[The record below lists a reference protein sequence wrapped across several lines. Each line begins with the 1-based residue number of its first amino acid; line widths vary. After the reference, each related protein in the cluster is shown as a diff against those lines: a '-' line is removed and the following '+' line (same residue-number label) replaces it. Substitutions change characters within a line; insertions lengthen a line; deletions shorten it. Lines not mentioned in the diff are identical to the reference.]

1 MTFIARSRTDSE
13 VSSST
18 NQSYGPWASD
28 LFQRYQLPTASSC
41 CDGCHRVEIH
51 YLGVANLQYGTL
63 VSTAA
68 FYEVTENDVPEP
80 SKSISSST
88 THLDTMMMDMD
99 HGDEQ
104 AIEHHH
110 PDTITKRASPV
121 LFSSSLSSPMA
132 PPPIAPETSLPPK
145 KRRRHK
151 VLRHD
156 VVFCLDPPSSLHH
169 HEPST
174 DLEYYLFPHDAI
186 TEAMNDHPPFEV
198 LCSFHADVDE
208 QKSNRPYATKLE
220 EFAAVCS
227 SAARR
232 RSSTVETEDTRSRV
246 VNMRLSGVSRRLFL
260 AIKQTVSEFEN
271 VCEKMVQLMKF
282 HTQQTNGVRTL
293 SSTMATTTTATIT
306 SPPPKQE
313 QAQTEWE
320 EMLCATP
327 KTTFQ
332 QRDDKGVTEENDRA
346 TTSST
351 PSQQQPNKHARSAS
365 TGSAVKKCLYCGS
378 KSTPMWRRGPQGAGT
393 LCNACGV
400 KWKHGKILAGSSSS
414 NSSNDTGPT
423 TTATLSTPSTSTRER
438 RGSDKKRKKSMG
450 STRRTKAA
458 AAAATAAAATSRMS
472 DDDMENNI
480 TAAQNLSISD
490 SSFAVPWPVHQPHQ
504 PTQMPYEA
512 HSLSSSMSGSY
523 SPLDES
529 SPGSS
534 PPLSVIVQHRRHT
547 VDMASLSD
555 TPFAGVDAVEAAAV
569 LTLLKRS

>member
-1 MTFIARSRTDSE
+1 M
-13 VSSST
+13 SSST

-28 LFQRYQLPTASSC
+28 LFQRYQLPAASSC

-80 SKSISSST
+80 SKSVSSNT
-88 THLDTMMMDMD
+88 TSLDTMMMDMD

-104 AIEHHH
+104 AMDH
-110 PDTITKRASPV
+110 PDTLVKRTSPV

-156 VVFCLDPPSSLHH
+156 IIFCLDPPSSLHH

-208 QKSNRPYATKLE
+208 QKSTRPYATKLE

-232 RSSTVETEDTRSRV
+232 RSSTTETEDPRSKV

-293 SSTMATTTTATIT
+293 SSTMTTSITTTTTT
-306 SPPPKQE
+306 TTTPSPPKQE
-313 QAQTEWE
+313 QTEWE

-346 TTSST
+346 TTST
-351 PSQQQPNKHARSAS
+351 PSQQQQQQPNKHARSAS

-400 KWKHGKILAGSSSS
+400 KWKHGKILAGGSSS

-423 TTATLSTPSTSTRER
+423 TTTSSTPATLSRER

-450 STRRTKAA
+450 SNRRTKAT
-458 AAAATAAAATSRMS
+458 AATAAAAASSARMS
-472 DDDMENNI
+472 DDDMESNI

-504 PTQMPYEA
+504 QAPMPYEA

>member
-28 LFQRYQLPTASSC
+28 LFQRYQLPAASSC

-51 YLGVANLQYGTL
+51 YLGVANLQYGTF
-63 VSTAA
+63 VSTVA
-68 FYEVTENDVPEP
+68 FYEVTENDIPEP
-80 SKSISSST
+80 SKSISSNT
-88 THLDTMMMDMD
+88 AHLDTMMMDMD

-104 AIEHHH
+104 AMDH
-110 PDTITKRASPV
+110 PDTIIKRASPV

-156 VVFCLDPPSSLHH
+156 VIFCLDPPSSLHQ
-169 HEPST
+169 HEPLT

-198 LCSFHADVDE
+198 LCSFHADIDE

-232 RSSTVETEDTRSRV
+232 RSSTAETEDPRSKV

-293 SSTMATTTTATIT
+293 SSTATTATTIT
-306 SPPPKQE
+306 ATATIPKHE
-313 QAQTEWE
+313 QPQTEWE

-327 KTTFQ
+327 KATFQQ

-346 TTSST
+346 TTST
-351 PSQQQPNKHARSAS
+351 PSQQLQPQLPNKHARSAS
-365 TGSAVKKCLYCGS
+365 TGSTVKKCLYCGS

-414 NSSNDTGPT
+414 NSSNDIGPNNAT
-423 TTATLSTPSTSTRER
+423 TLSTPSTSRER

-450 STRRTKAA
+450 STRRTK
-458 AAAATAAAATSRMS
+458 ATAAAATSRMS

-490 SSFAVPWPVHQPHQ
+490 SSFAVPWPVHPHPQ